1 MAYLPAFECTLIKD
15 YYYITLHC
23 TTSESDRQTGRDTTS
38 ISRVKMQ
45 TRDKIAFLFLAAM
58 PTWGDVVAQ
67 TNRIYLPNPQPT
79 AALATANT
87 PTYCHCN
94 FSKAV

>member
-1 MAYLPAFECTLIKD
+1 
-15 YYYITLHC
+15 
-23 TTSESDRQTGRDTTS
+23 
-38 ISRVKMQ
+38 MQ